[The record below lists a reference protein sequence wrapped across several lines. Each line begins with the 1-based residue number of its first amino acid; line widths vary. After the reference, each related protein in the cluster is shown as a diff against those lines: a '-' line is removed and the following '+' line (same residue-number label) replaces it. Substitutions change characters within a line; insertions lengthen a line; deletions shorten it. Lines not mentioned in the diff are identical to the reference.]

1 MAELTVDEAAGTY
14 EHAMINIAPAG
25 PGVCPTCRT
34 FHSPDFPCC
43 YPCGHQPSHLDV
55 VVPITYSVHGEA
67 MHHAL
72 RAYKDG
78 IDPVR
83 LYAAPRLAAM
93 LWRFLDRHETC
104 VAWSAGAE
112 EGFAVVTTVP
122 SSTPER
128 DTHSM
133 LRRVAEACRPVADR
147 LQRIIGPTGDVPS
160 GRGYDERRY
169 QVLAEIPACDVLLI
183 DDTWTAGGHAQSAAH
198 TLREAGARRIALVVI
213 GRHIRRDGDI
223 PNSDTT
229 NAELLS
235 QLPKQFDWSTCAVHA
250 T

>member
-34 FHSPDFPCC
+34 FHHPNFPCC
-43 YPCGHQPSHLDV
+43 YPCGHQPSRLNA

-78 IDPVR
+78 VDQVQR
-83 LYAAPRLAAM
+83 YAAPRLAAI
-93 LWRFLDRHETC
+93 LWRFLNRHEAC
-104 VAWSAGAE
+104 VALAAGAE
-112 EGFAVVTTVP
+112 RGFAIVTTVP
-122 SSTPER
+122 SSTAER
-128 DTHSM
+128 DRHSV
-133 LRRVAEACRPVADR
+133 LRWVAEACGPVADR
-147 LQRIIGPTGDVPS
+147 LQPIIGPTGDVPA

-169 QVLAEIPACDVLLI
+169 RAFAEIEGSDVLLI
-183 DDTWTAGGHAQSAAH
+183 DDTWTGGGHPQSAAH
-198 TLREAGARRIALVVI
+198 TLREAGARRIGLVVI
-213 GRHIRRDGDI
+213 GRHIHRDGDI

-229 NAELLS
+229 NAEMLR
-235 QLPKQFDWSTCAVHA
+235 QLPRQFDWSTCAAHA
-250 T
+250 A